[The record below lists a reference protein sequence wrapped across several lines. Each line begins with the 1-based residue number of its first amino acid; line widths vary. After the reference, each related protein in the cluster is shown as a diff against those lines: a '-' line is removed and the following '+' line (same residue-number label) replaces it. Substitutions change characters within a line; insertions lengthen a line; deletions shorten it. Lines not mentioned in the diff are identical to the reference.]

1 MSQEQ
6 QTLQEMQASSA
17 LYNGNAAYLE
27 TLYEQYLNDAN
38 SVDVK
43 WRDYFS
49 SLKTVSNKPEVSL
62 AQVVQ
67 RFEEMGRQLP
77 TVQVGGIDP
86 AVEKKQAAVTALINA
101 FRSLGH
107 EQANIDPLG
116 LLNKASTPELT
127 LAYYGLTN
135 ADLNSQFVTG
145 GALGLQRATL
155 KDIFTA
161 LQQTYCGS
169 IGAEIMHITDTE
181 QRNWLLEKYEA
192 QQGKGNFSN
201 DQKKRLLQKLVAC
214 DGLEKYLGLKY
225 VGQKRF
231 SIEGADGLIPM
242 LDTLM
247 LDCAKLGVKEIM
259 LGMAH
264 RGRLNVLVNIVGQP
278 PAELFDEFAGKNS
291 VDGSGDVKYHIGYSS
306 NIKTPHGPVHVGL
319 AYNPSHLEIINPL
332 IEGLVYA
339 KQWRCADQSRSAI
352 IPVLIHGDAAFSSQG
367 VNQEVFNMS
376 QVPGYATGGTVHI
389 VANNQVG
396 FTTSAVEGRS
406 TRYCTDIAKMVE
418 APIFHVNGD
427 DAQACAFAMQ
437 LLFEF
442 RQRFKKDI
450 VIDLICYR
458 RYGHQEIDEPTI
470 TQPLMYHIIKAHPT
484 PLQVYAQQLI
494 SAGVVTTEQ
503 VSAMEHS
510 YRQTLD
516 AQQLTVEADLKAD
529 HTSAYRYPLNWKI
542 YNETDWR
549 KSPATKVNK
558 EKLIEIAHQL
568 VAFGDIKLQPQVAK
582 LMAARQKMAEADAP
596 LDWGFAETLAYASL
610 LLEGYPVRISGED
623 VRRGTFSH
631 RHAYIF
637 DQQTNK
643 PYVPLAHLSDQQAPI
658 WVYNSILS
666 EEAVMGFEVG
676 YAAAAPDNLV
686 IWEAQYGDFANGAQV
701 VVDQFL
707 SSGEQKWGQKSGLVL
722 FLPHAH
728 EGDGPEHTSAR
739 LERYLQL
746 CAQNNMT
753 VVMPT
758 TPAQAFHMLRR
769 HMLRKMRKPLIVMT
783 PKGMLRSPLA
793 VSSFDDLA
801 NGSFQL
807 VIDETDSDI
816 KKEQVPTVILCSGKV
831 YYNLVSK
838 RREEK
843 MTNTAIIRVEQL
855 YPFPD
860 QELIQILKQ
869 YKNATNIIWVQEE
882 PKNQGSW
889 YVLQDDLRGLL
900 TSKQNLAYIGRPAM
914 ASPAVGYSSM
924 HAVQQ
929 KELIAQA
936 LGLMV

>member
-1 MSQEQ
+1 
-6 QTLQEMQASSA
+6 
-17 LYNGNAAYLE
+17 
-27 TLYEQYLNDAN
+27 
-38 SVDVK
+38 
-43 WRDYFS
+43 
-49 SLKTVSNKPEVSL
+49 
-62 AQVVQ
+62 
-67 RFEEMGRQLP
+67 
-77 TVQVGGIDP
+77 
-86 AVEKKQAAVTALINA
+86 
-101 FRSLGH
+101 
-107 EQANIDPLG
+107 
-116 LLNKASTPELT
+116 
-127 LAYYGLTN
+127 
-135 ADLNSQFVTG
+135 
-145 GALGLQRATL
+145 
-155 KDIFTA
+155 
-161 LQQTYCGS
+161 
-169 IGAEIMHITDTE
+169 
-181 QRNWLLEKYEA
+181 
-192 QQGKGNFSN
+192 
-201 DQKKRLLQKLVAC
+201 
-214 DGLEKYLGLKY
+214 
-225 VGQKRF
+225 
-231 SIEGADGLIPM
+231 
-242 LDTLM
+242 
-247 LDCAKLGVKEIM
+247 
-259 LGMAH
+259 
-264 RGRLNVLVNIVGQP
+264 
-278 PAELFDEFAGKNS
+278 
-291 VDGSGDVKYHIGYSS
+291 
-306 NIKTPHGPVHVGL
+306 
-319 AYNPSHLEIINPL
+319 
-332 IEGLVYA
+332 
-339 KQWRCADQSRSAI
+339 
-352 IPVLIHGDAAFSSQG
+352 
-367 VNQEVFNMS
+367 
-376 QVPGYATGGTVHI
+376 
-389 VANNQVG
+389 
-396 FTTSAVEGRS
+396 
-406 TRYCTDIAKMVE
+406 
-418 APIFHVNGD
+418 
-427 DAQACAFAMQ
+427 
-437 LLFEF
+437 
-442 RQRFKKDI
+442 
-450 VIDLICYR
+450 
-458 RYGHQEIDEPTI
+458 
-470 TQPLMYHIIKAHPT
+470 
-484 PLQVYAQQLI
+484 
-494 SAGVVTTEQ
+494 
-503 VSAMEHS
+503 
-510 YRQTLD
+510 
-516 AQQLTVEADLKAD
+516 
-529 HTSAYRYPLNWKI
+529 
-542 YNETDWR
+542 
-549 KSPATKVNK
+549 
-558 EKLIEIAHQL
+558 
-568 VAFGDIKLQPQVAK
+568 
-582 LMAARQKMAEADAP
+582 
-596 LDWGFAETLAYASL
+596 
-610 LLEGYPVRISGED
+610 
-623 VRRGTFSH
+623 
-631 RHAYIF
+631 
-637 DQQTNK
+637 
-643 PYVPLAHLSDQQAPI
+643 LAHLSDQQAPI